1 MIGPTHTS
9 KWEHQFK
16 EYHSLLEQAGKGET
30 KLRFNRSFI
39 QVSDIALQFFC
50 EKKVEMTYLH
60 GDIETE
66 SKILGTE
73 GHKRLLQDG
82 TEIKMKTLWKE
93 IYGKKP
99 VLALELLLL
108 AKYQDVI
115 LVGRPDSILF
125 ISGVPKIIFEYKFT
139 KGERP
144 FRTHHVQAQTYG
156 ILLRNIGFN
165 TEKLLYAL
173 VLTDPKAKDDK
184 ELGTRVY
191 EATMENGL
199 EGAVLSVKNA
209 RIYVNKFDVSKA
221 ERDLGWAFEFWK
233 NRRKASQTVNSNKC
247 KSCEYIALCEINQQ
261 KESM

>member
-1 MIGPTHTS
+1 MIGPKNTR
-9 KWEHQFK
+9 KWEYQFK
-16 EYHSLLEQAGKGET
+16 EYNSLLKKARKGEA

-50 EKKVEMTYLH
+50 EKKIEMMYLH

-73 GHKRLLQDG
+73 GHKRLLQDS
-82 TEIKMKTLWKE
+82 TKIKMRSLWKE
-93 IYGKKP
+93 IYGEKP
-99 VLALELLLL
+99 VLALEMLLL

-115 LVGRPDSILF
+115 FVGRPDSVLF
-125 ISGVPKIIFEYKFT
+125 ITGVPKIIFEYKFT
-139 KGERP
+139 KGESP

-156 ILLRNIGFN
+156 ILLRNMGFD
-165 TEKLLYAL
+165 TEKLLYAI

-191 EATMENGL
+191 EATIKNGI

-209 RIYVNKFDVSKA
+209 RIYVNKFDASKA
-221 ERDLGWAFEFWK
+221 ERDLGWALKFWK

-247 KSCEYIALCEINQQ
+247 NSCEYTTLCEMNRR
-261 KESM
+261 K